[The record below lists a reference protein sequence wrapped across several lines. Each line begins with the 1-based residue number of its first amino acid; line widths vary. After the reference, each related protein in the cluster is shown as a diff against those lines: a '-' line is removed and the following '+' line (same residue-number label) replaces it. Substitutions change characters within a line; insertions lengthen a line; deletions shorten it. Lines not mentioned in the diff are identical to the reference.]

1 MSEQINHDRRRF
13 VGTAAMTIRAAQLGM
28 NGFAKAQAS
37 KTRPADLPT
46 IAPGT
51 NTSFGPLKQIN
62 AGVLN
67 VGYGEAGPTD
77 GPAVT
82 LLHSWP

>member
-1 MSEQINHDRRRF
+1 
-13 VGTAAMTIRAAQLGM
+13 MTIGAAQLGM

-46 IAPGT
+46 IKPGT
-51 NTSFGPLKQIN
+51 NTFFGPLKQIN

-67 VGYGEAGPTD
+67 VGYAEAGPTD
-77 GPAVT
+77 GPAVI
-82 LLHSWP
+82 LLHGWP